1 MKANE
6 QTLQQLERVIN
17 KISQKFPVSEE
28 VDMLTDIHVSVS
40 QDSGEVLVFDDDS
53 VEVTRCVVEQW
64 IDCKDETFYDDVAQT
79 FRDVLN
85 KLSDV
90 AGKLG
95 ILKPY
100 SFVLEDDERNH
111 VAELFL
117 ADDETVIIGGDLM
130 KGLNED
136 LDNFIDELL
145 KN

>member
-17 KISQKFPVSEE
+17 KLSQKFPVGEE
-28 VDMLTDIHVSVS
+28 VEMLTDIHVSVS

-85 KLSDV
+85 KMSDV
-90 AGKLG
+90 AGGLG

-111 VAELFL
+111 IAELFL

-145 KN
+145 KE

>member
-6 QTLQQLERVIN
+6 QTLQQVDRVIN
-17 KISQKFPVSEE
+17 KISQKFPASQDIEI
-28 VDMLTDIHVSVS
+28 LTDLHISVS

-53 VEVTRCVVEQW
+53 IEVTRCVVEQW

-79 FRDVLN
+79 FRAELN
-85 KLSDV
+85 KLNDV
-90 AGKLG
+90 AGNLG

-100 SFVLEDDERNH
+100 SFVLEDDERHH
-111 VAELFL
+111 VAELFV
-117 ADDETVIIGGDLM
+117 ADDDTVIIGGDLM

-145 KN
+145 KK